1 MEKSQEQSSN
11 KKEEKD
17 ESNNNEI
24 IDDDL
29 QNENSEEIKSK
40 KDFSSKKTISNLS
53 NSEKSNENL
62 NKKAKSNDNIIDN
75 KQRYK
80 EVMDCIKEFE
90 DKLENKG
97 DIELEMPKYINQE
110 NLEERNK
117 DIKNLKDQLLNVK
130 NDENN
135 LIDFINKIEGL
146 LLSRQYQFNDKIFE
160 KTVTELFYRK
170 YNLTKFNAFKFINFV
185 KTKEDIDFTSQID
198 YFKIK
203 IEDSNGEKE
212 YIFFKD
218 RDYYPISYKPYF
230 FLFEKNSQGILNKI
244 SIFSHNYKY
253 LSQYIIERFGQ
264 NYIFPI
270 YNDQLSEKFVELET
284 EKNILKS
291 KLQNQK
297 DNKLSDK
304 SEQDNLKN
312 QINEKQIEQNKII
325 NLEEKSEKIN
335 KKKGT
340 IIFDKKEYLALITI
354 ENIQRELDGFYKT
367 EEKITIKNKYSS
379 IDIPEN
385 SYIIVEVKN
394 HKKYDD
400 IRNNIKNKK
409 TLLNKL
415 GIDIIASNFYF
426 IGIINDFITDKY
438 SQEIDNLKKEKIFI
452 ITENDVKIEEEKN
465 IYVNYS
471 KVDKDIKDIK
481 NYIKNIQSSIQT
493 IENTLASLIESI
505 KPIIEDY
512 KERKKINNNN

>member
-1 MEKSQEQSSN
+1 M
-11 KKEEKD
+11 
-17 ESNNNEI
+17 
-24 IDDDL
+24 
-29 QNENSEEIKSK
+29 
-40 KDFSSKKTISNLS
+40 
-53 NSEKSNENL
+53 
-62 NKKAKSNDNIIDN
+62 
-75 KQRYK
+75 
-80 EVMDCIKEFE
+80 
-90 DKLENKG
+90 
-97 DIELEMPKYINQE
+97 
-110 NLEERNK
+110 
-117 DIKNLKDQLLNVK
+117 
-130 NDENN
+130 
-135 LIDFINKIEGL
+135 
-146 LLSRQYQFNDKIFE
+146 
-160 KTVTELFYRK
+160 
-170 YNLTKFNAFKFINFV
+170 
-185 KTKEDIDFTSQID
+185 
-198 YFKIK
+198 
-203 IEDSNGEKE
+203 
-212 YIFFKD
+212 
-218 RDYYPISYKPYF
+218 
-230 FLFEKNSQGILNKI
+230 
-244 SIFSHNYKY
+244 
-253 LSQYIIERFGQ
+253 
-264 NYIFPI
+264 
-270 YNDQLSEKFVELET
+270 ET

-291 KLQNQK
+291 KLQNKK

-304 SEQDNLKN
+304 SEQDNLEN

-325 NLEEKSEKIN
+325 NLEEKRKEIPEKIN

-400 IRNNIKNKK
+400 IRKNIRNKK

-438 SQEIDNLKKEKIFI
+438 SQEIDNLKNEKIFI

-465 IYVNYS
+465 IFVNYS

-481 NYIKNIQSSIQT
+481 KSIQT
-493 IENTLASLIESI
+493 IENTLASLMELI